1 MGGVAALIC
10 AISFGIL
17 MLAVVIVVFRL
28 SKTVKITNGLL
39 DDLRKQTI
47 PLMTRV
53 QTTMDHLNSELG
65 YLDRIMGSLEKLA
78 ERVNSITKVAQRIV
92 SSPLVRI
99 IGLGAGVQ
107 QALVSKDAER
117 VKEEKK
123 EEKKE
128 KEEGNE

>member
-1 MGGVAALIC
+1 MGGVAALVC

-17 MLAVVIVVFRL
+17 MLAVVVVVFRL
-28 SKTVKITNGLL
+28 SKTVKIANGLL

-53 QTTMDHLNSELG
+53 QTAMDHLNNELG
-65 YLDRIMGSLEKLA
+65 YIDRIMGNLEKLA
-78 ERVNSITKVAQRIV
+78 ERVNSITRVAQRIV

-107 QALVSKDAER
+107 QALASREADREEEGEKD
-117 VKEEKK
+117 
-123 EEKKE
+123 KE
-128 KEEGNE
+128 KEKD